1 MKLSPPASSSDLDA
15 AREIARRLH
24 QRRRREDRPYG
35 NPHVPGDEEL
45 PSLVPPPLPPSAAPA
60 QAPPR
65 SIPRAEP
72 PLRAAAAE
80 PPLRPA
86 PAAEPPPRPAP
97 PAEPPRPSIPVA
109 PEPLTPSSWDEP
121 GGPDAP
127 ALDAL
132 DALAGIGEPAGPAE
146 PTVDVDVGDVDVGDV
161 DMDVGEVNV
170 GDGDVGDL
178 AADEPPVSPEEMV
191 GIPEAPGLEDLAGG
205 EPIPPSPFDVDL
217 DEGPVED
224 MVEVPSGPSWDEI
237 VVACLDLSKARG
249 AMLIDPAGQVFAA
262 RGEWPDPG
270 PDAIAAKLVSTLN
283 KTLKDAPTRAIS
295 APLMGKQL
303 TAWRVRLADGLVT
316 AAFIGDAPVAA
327 DARPAIDAE
336 IHRGPG
342 A

>member
-24 QRRRREDRPYG
+24 QRRRREDRPDALE
-35 NPHVPGDEEL
+35 HASDADDF

-60 QAPPR
+60 QPPPR
-65 SIPRAEP
+65 AI
-72 PLRAAAAE
+72 LR
-80 PPLRPA
+80 
-86 PAAEPPPRPAP
+86 AEPPPRPAA
-97 PAEPPRPSIPVA
+97 PAEPRPMA
-109 PEPLTPSSWDEP
+109 PEPPRILAPEPPEPLSPPSWDEP

-132 DALAGIGEPAGPAE
+132 DALSGIGDPAPVAEPAL
-146 PTVDVDVGDVDVGDV
+146 
-161 DMDVGEVNV
+161 
-170 GDGDVGDL
+170 DL
-178 AADEPPVSPEEMV
+178 GQLGTDEPPVSPEEMV
-191 GIPEAPGLEDLAGG
+191 GIPEPPSLEGLAGP
-205 EPIPPSPFDVDL
+205 EPMPPSPFDVDL

-224 MVEVPSGPSWDEI
+224 MVEVPAGPSWDDV
-237 VVACLDLSKARG
+237 VVACLGLSKARG

-270 PDAIAAKLVSTLN
+270 PDAIAAKLVSTLAR
-283 KTLKDAPTRAIS
+283 TLKDAPTRSIS

-303 TAWRVRLADGLVT
+303 TAWRVPLAEGLVT
-316 AAFIGDAPVAA
+316 AAFIGDNPVRAE
-327 DARPAIDAE
+327 ARPVIDAE